1 MKENAKR
8 NRRIRKKLRVDE
20 FKELG
25 FEVSWK
31 FPAGT
36 EDAQIDA
43 VIDGLI
49 NDVIEVNGLGF
60 AGGGDLE
67 WEGIVCTQ
75 KIGQCTDEQ
84 RVAVKAYLEGQ
95 SLENVEV
102 TELFDLW
109 WG

>member
-1 MKENAKR
+1 MKDNAKR

-25 FEVSWK
+25 FEVSWH
-31 FPAGT
+31 FPQGT
-36 EDAQIDA
+36 DDTKIDS

-49 NDVIEVNGLGF
+49 NEVIEVNGLGF

-75 KIGQCTDEQ
+75 KKL
-84 RVAVKAYLEGQ
+84 VSVPMN
-95 SLENVEV
+95 NVV
-102 TELFDLW
+102 PLKPIWKVILLRMLK
-109 WG
+109 